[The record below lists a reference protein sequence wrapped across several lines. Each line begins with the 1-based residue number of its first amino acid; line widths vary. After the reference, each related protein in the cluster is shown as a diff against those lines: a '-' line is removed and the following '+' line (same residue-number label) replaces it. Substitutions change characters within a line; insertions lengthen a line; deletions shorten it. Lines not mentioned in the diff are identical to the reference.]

1 MLFMVFVFAIG
12 FTFVALALVR
22 VSHADGPDDD
32 SGGDDGPPRRGERG
46 PRPRPSGP
54 EPLWWPQFERDF
66 RAYVNAQARHAVG
79 SGVGS

>member
-12 FTFVALALVR
+12 FGFVALALVR
-22 VSHADGPDDD
+22 ISRADGPDED
-32 SGGDDGPPRRGERG
+32 GGDDGPPRRDRRG

-66 RAYVNAQARHAVG
+66 RAYVSAQGGRNTI